1 MQRNIHALKNDLG
14 LLYVAAR
21 FVARELYGAMKIGNL
36 HQLIGVHAVFAPKQV
51 FPEGLPM

>member
-21 FVARELYGAMKIGNL
+21 FVGRELYGAMKIDDL
-36 HQLIGVHAVFAPKQV
+36 HQLIGEHAVFAPKQML
-51 FPEGLPM
+51 PDGLPM